1 MRVFERFETPGPVGS
16 GLILQ
21 PTGLGVLSQLG
32 LHDGIAALGAR
43 IDRLFGR
50 VVPSGRVVLDVRYAA
65 LGDGSHAIAVHRA
78 ALFTLLHDAAVSA
91 GVPITPGVSV
101 AAIDRSGERAVLLA
115 SDGMR
120 LGDFDLVV
128 DALGA
133 NSALAA
139 GIARR
144 TVLEYGAL
152 WTNVPWPADAPTRPD
167 ALEQRYRHASSMAG
181 VLPIGR
187 RGKGEPFLAAF
198 FWSLKRSQ
206 LAGWKARGLAAWKA
220 DVVRLWPET
229 QSVVDAIQSTD
240 QLTFAQYDHF
250 TAARPYSERLVHVG
264 DSGRSTSPQLGQGAN
279 MALLDA
285 MALSLALQRHDD
297 LRVALRAYAR
307 MRYWHV
313 RLFQWA
319 SAAFTP
325 FYQSDSR
332 VLPWVRDW
340 LAAPVSRLPIG
351 ERVLARLVSGM
362 TVPPIAGAKQPV
374 SAAVGA
380 PGSGLPAG

>member
-1 MRVFERFETPGPVGS
+1 MHIFERFETPRPVGS

-21 PTGLGVLSQLG
+21 PTGLSVLAELG
-32 LHDGIAALGAR
+32 LHDGIVALGAR
-43 IDRLFGR
+43 IERLFGR
-50 VVPSGRVVLDVRYAA
+50 VVPSQRVVLDVRYAA
-65 LGDGSHAIAVHRA
+65 LGSGAHAIAVHRA
-78 ALFTLLHDAAVSA
+78 ALFGLLHEAVVAAGIPITA
-91 GVPITPGVSV
+91 GVTI
-101 AAIDRSGERAVLLA
+101 AALDRTGDRAVLLA

-152 WTNVPWPADAPTRPD
+152 WTNVPWPAGTSMRPD
-167 ALEQRYRHASSMAG
+167 ALEQRYRRASAMAG
-181 VLPIGR
+181 VLPVGR
-187 RGKGEPFLAAF
+187 RAAHEPLLATF

-206 LAGWKARGLAAWKA
+206 VPSWKARGLGAWKA
-220 DVVRLWPET
+220 EVVQLWPET
-229 QSVVDAIQSTD
+229 QSVVDAIDSPE

-250 TAARPYSERLVHVG
+250 TASRPYSERLVQVG
-264 DSGRSTSPQLGQGAN
+264 DSGRCTSPQLGQGAN

-285 MALSLALQRHDD
+285 MALSLALQAHEN
-297 LRVALRAYAR
+297 LRSALRAYAR

-319 SAAFTP
+319 SATFTP

-332 VLPWVRDW
+332 MLPWLRDW
-340 LAAPVSRLPIG
+340 LAAPASRLPIG
-351 ERVLARLVSGM
+351 ERMLARLVSGM
-362 TVPPIAGAKQPV
+362 TVPPIAGMKN
-374 SAAVGA
+374 SMTA
-380 PGSGLPAG
+380 PPDTSGSRLPAG